1 MASGFFLA
9 IVDNGTPGGAT
20 AVIIHNDAGP
30 FRGAMRPAT
39 MAPMKVRVYPLRTR
53 GRRLERPE
61 NLDGVPGDLRMY
73 SQVHGTEMHMVA
85 RLCTRTDRSSTDR
98 ELLPPLFSPEL
109 IALGDRALLLRGFQS
124 VDGAAYVQEW
134 RCVLE

>member
-1 MASGFFLA
+1 
-9 IVDNGTPGGAT
+9 
-20 AVIIHNDAGP
+20 
-30 FRGAMRPAT
+30 MRRYDG
-39 MAPMKVRVYPLRTR
+39 PMKVRVFPLRAR

-73 SQVHGTEMHMVA
+73 SQVHGSEMHMVA

-109 IALGDRALLLRGFQS
+109 VAMGDKALLLRGFQS

-134 RCVLE
+134 RCLLE